1 MVCSLHRME
10 YPIEYTS
17 SRALTLIEL
26 LVVIAIIAI
35 LVGLLLPA
43 LANAKTKA
51 LGISCIN
58 NSKQLILAW
67 RMYAGDNDDGLVSA
81 KEGMRTGR
89 SWARLRWVFGWLDL
103 PISGADD
110 VLPEIAIKTSPLWG
124 YSGKSTQ
131 IWRCPDDTTTGIW
144 KGRVYPR
151 VRSMSMQCWMGG
163 PGWGGAGMGS
173 RQPDRGPYLVF
184 VKMHQ
189 IIAPSPSEAMVLLDE
204 REDSINDGYF
214 AVDMTGFPKN
224 PKAMKLVDYPPS
236 YHNNAAS
243 IAFADGHSE
252 IHKWL
257 DPRTVPPLTKGQE
270 LKLNVSTPEN
280 PDMLWMQEHS
290 SDLVKQ

>member
-1 MVCSLHRME
+1 ME
-10 YPIEYTS
+10 YTP
-17 SRALTLIEL
+17 SRAFTLIEL

-35 LVGLLLPA
+35 LAGLLLPA
-43 LANAKTKA
+43 LAKAKTKA
-51 LGISCIN
+51 HGISCMN
-58 NSKQLILAW
+58 NSKQLMLAW

-89 SWARLRWVFGWLDL
+89 SWAGPRWVFGWLDL

-131 IWRCPDDTTTGIW
+131 IWRCPADITTGKW

-163 PGWGGAGMGS
+163 PGGGGAGMGS
-173 RQPDRGPYLVF
+173 RQPDRGPYRVF

-189 IIAPSPSEAMVLLDE
+189 IIGPSPSEAMVLLDA

-224 PKAMKLVDYPPS
+224 PKAMKLVDYPAS
-236 YHNNAAS
+236 YHNNAAG

-257 DPRTVPPLTKGQE
+257 DPRTVPPLTKGRE

>member
-1 MVCSLHRME
+1 M
-10 YPIEYTS
+10 
-17 SRALTLIEL
+17 
-26 LVVIAIIAI
+26 VIAIIAI
-35 LVGLLLPA
+35 LAGLLLPA
-43 LANAKTKA
+43 LAKAKTEA
-51 LGISCIN
+51 HGISCMN
-58 NSKQLILAW
+58 NSKQLMLAW

-89 SWARLRWVFGWLDL
+89 SWAWPRWVFGWLDL

-131 IWRCPDDTTTGIW
+131 IWRCPADTTTGKW

-173 RQPDRGPYLVF
+173 RQPDRGPYRVF
-184 VKMHQ
+184 LKMHQ
-189 IIAPSPSEAMVLLDE
+189 IIGPSPSEAMVLLDE

-224 PKAMKLVDYPPS
+224 PKTMKLFDYPAS
-236 YHNNAAS
+236 YHNNAAG

-257 DPRTVPPLTKGQE
+257 DPRTVPPLTKGRE

>member
-1 MVCSLHRME
+1 ME
-10 YPIEYTS
+10 YTP
-17 SRALTLIEL
+17 SRAFTLIEL

-35 LVGLLLPA
+35 LAGLLLPA
-43 LANAKTKA
+43 LAKAKTKA
-51 LGISCIN
+51 HGISCMN
-58 NSKQLILAW
+58 NSKQLMLAW
-67 RMYAGDNDDGLVSA
+67 RIYAGDNDDGLVSA

-89 SWARLRWVFGWLDL
+89 SWAGPRWVFGWLDL

-110 VLPEIAIKTSPLWG
+110 VLPEIAIKTSPLWV

-131 IWRCPDDTTTGIW
+131 IWRCPADTTTGKW

-173 RQPDRGPYLVF
+173 RQPDRGPYRVF

-189 IIAPSPSEAMVLLDE
+189 IIGPSPSEAMVLLDE

-224 PKAMKLVDYPPS
+224 PKTMKLVDYPAP
-236 YHNNAAS
+236 YHNNAAG

-257 DPRTVPPLTKGQE
+257 DPRTCLLYT
-270 LKLNVSTPEN
+270 
-280 PDMLWMQEHS
+280 
-290 SDLVKQ
+290 SDAADE

>member
-1 MVCSLHRME
+1 ME
-10 YPIEYTS
+10 YTPN
-17 SRALTLIEL
+17 RAFTMIEL

-35 LVGLLLPA
+35 LAGLLLPA
-43 LANAKTKA
+43 LAKA
-51 LGISCIN
+51 HGISCMN
-58 NSKQLILAW
+58 NSKQLMLAW

-89 SWARLRWVFGWLDL
+89 SWAGPRWVFGWLDL

-131 IWRCPDDTTTGIW
+131 IWRCPADTTTGKW
-144 KGRVYPR
+144 TGRVYPR

-173 RQPDRGPYLVF
+173 RQPDRGPYRVF
-184 VKMHQ
+184 LKMHQ
-189 IIAPSPSEAMVLLDE
+189 IIGPSPSEAMVLLDE

-224 PKAMKLVDYPPS
+224 PKAMKLVDYPAS
-236 YHNNAAS
+236 YHNNAAG

-257 DPRTVPPLTKGQE
+257 DPRTVPPLTKGRE
-270 LKLNVSTPEN
+270 LKLNVSTPKT

>member
-1 MVCSLHRME
+1 MA
-10 YPIEYTS
+10 PTP
-17 SRALTLIEL
+17 SRAFTLIEL

-35 LVGLLLPA
+35 LAGLLLPA
-43 LANAKTKA
+43 LAKAKTKA
-51 LGISCIN
+51 HGIFCMN
-58 NSKQLILAW
+58 NTKQLMLAW

-89 SWARLRWVFGWLDL
+89 SWAGPRWVFGWLDL

-124 YSGKSTQ
+124 YSGKFTQ
-131 IWRCPDDTTTGIW
+131 IWRCPADTTIGKW
-144 KGRVYPR
+144 NGRVYPR

-163 PGWGGAGMGS
+163 PGWCGAGTGS
-173 RQPDRGPYLVF
+173 RQPAHGPYRVF
-184 VKMHQ
+184 VKIHQ
-189 IIAPSPSEAMVLLDE
+189 IIGPSRSEAMVLLDE

-214 AVDMTGFPKN
+214 AVEMIGFLKN
-224 PKAMKLVDYPPS
+224 SKAMKMVDYPAS
-236 YHNNAAS
+236 YHNNAAG

-257 DPRTVPPLTKGQE
+257 DPRTVPPLTKGRE

-280 PDMLWMQEHS
+280 MDMLRMQEHS
-290 SDLVKQ
+290 SALVKQ